1 MFFLKKQHKFSN
13 CLLFFFLSFYVH
25 VEAQPLSGEEQAY
38 KKQFEKVFNSDYSDT
53 LKYQFILDNLNNLNS
68 RVSNLP
74 IQYAKKGIVL
84 AQQKK
89 ANKWSGLINL
99 ELGWMYQGLNQ
110 IEQAENAYKNGI
122 ATFEKANLQI
132 EKAKAHGKLS
142 LLYGQTGQAEEAL
155 EQAKISA
162 QIAESIGDEISLAY
176 AYYAM
181 VYSFINSGK
190 DRQALEYIDKSI
202 ELYQKNGEH
211 YRVAV
216 VMQNKVTSYLHL
228 KENQKALTAANELI
242 ETIKHY
248 KNQNNEATDNYYL
261 AQALFSRAK
270 VFMQL
275 GQYSK
280 ALSDNDSLQLLVG
293 NNGTALVDAVYIF
306 QKAKILHYTKQ
317 YKTSKNLCLTLLK
330 HPTVEEERFLGYTY
344 DLLSK
349 NYVALNQFKGAYKYH
364 LEAENFENRE
374 IAKKAKSNRER
385 LAAKNEAERHAATI
399 QVQKQTMRTQQ
410 IIQWST
416 IGFAGV
422 LGLLLLQTIRN
433 EKTRKENNEALRLS
447 NNQLGETN
455 ELLAE
460 KNKENELLLKEIH
473 HRVKNNLEIVSSLLE
488 LQADRI
494 TDETTQGILKDSQNR
509 VQSMGIIHQKLY
521 LAGNLNS
528 VEMLD
533 YFKNLSESILETF
546 NAWDKMD
553 IEIDMKKTDLDVEV
567 AIPIGLI
574 VNELVTNAWK
584 YAFPDTIFKHQKG
597 KIKIQL
603 NEIGQELL
611 QLVVSDNGVGK
622 YPAAPIQGTGFG
634 SQLIRLL
641 TQQLNGKMTEQ
652 VENGTTF
659 LFDFKL
665 NV

>member
-1 MFFLKKQHKFSN
+1 MYFLKKLYNFSN
-13 CLLFFFLSFYVH
+13 YLLLCFLLCCVH
-25 VEAQPLSGEEQAY
+25 LMAQTPSGEELAY
-38 KKQFEKVFNSDYSDT
+38 QKQFEKVFNSDAADT
-53 LKYQFILDNLNNLNS
+53 VKYQFILDNLNNLNA
-68 RVSNLP
+68 RVSPLP
-74 IQYAKKGIVL
+74 IQYAKKGIAL
-84 AQQKK
+84 ANQKN
-89 ANKWSGLINL
+89 ASKWSGLISL
-99 ELGWMYQGLNQ
+99 ELGWMYQSLNQ
-110 IEQAENAYKNGI
+110 IEQAENAYTNGI
-122 ATFEKANLQI
+122 SVFEEANLQE

-142 LLYGQTGQAEEAL
+142 LLFGQTGQADLAL

-202 ELYQKNGEH
+202 DLYQKNGEL

-228 KENQKALTAANELI
+228 KENQKALSAANELI
-242 ETIKHY
+242 ATIKRNSNQ
-248 KNQNNEATDNYYL
+248 KNKATDNYYL
-261 AQALFSRAK
+261 GQALFSRAK
-270 VFMQL
+270 AYIQL
-275 GQYSK
+275 GLYPK
-280 ALSDNDSLQLLVG
+280 ALADNDSLQLIVG
-293 NNGTALVDAVYIF
+293 NNGAALVDAVYIF
-306 QKAKILHYTKQ
+306 QKAKILHYAKQ
-317 YKTSKNLCLTLLK
+317 YRASRDICLTLLN

-344 DLLSK
+344 ELLSK
-349 NYVALNQFKGAYKYH
+349 NYVALNQYKGAYKYH

-374 IAKKAKSNRER
+374 IAKIAKSNRER
-385 LAAKNEAERHAATI
+385 QAAKYEAERNAATI
-399 QVQKQTMRTQQ
+399 EVQKQALKTQR
-410 IIQWST
+410 IIQWSV

-488 LQADRI
+488 LQADRL

-528 VEMLD
+528 VEMQD

-546 NAWDKMD
+546 NAWDKME
-553 IEIDMKKTDLDVEV
+553 IEVDMRKTDLNVEV

-584 YAFPDTIFKHQKG
+584 YAFPETIFKHQKG

-603 NEIGQELL
+603 KEIDQKQF

-652 VENGTTF
+652 IENGTTF

-665 NV
+665 NG

>member
-1 MFFLKKQHKFSN
+1 MNNPIKYIYL
-13 CLLFFFLSFYVH
+13 LGIWLFFCIPANGQSLSR
-25 VEAQPLSGEEQAY
+25 EEQAY
-38 KKQFEKVFNSDYSDT
+38 QNQFEKILQSNQPDT
-53 LKYQFILDNLNNLNS
+53 AKLQFILDNLKNLNP
-68 RVSNLP
+68 RVSKLP
-74 IQYAKKGIVL
+74 IQYALEGIAL
-84 AQQKK
+84 AQRKK
-89 ANKWSGLINL
+89 ANKWSGLL
-99 ELGWMYQGLNQ
+99 SVELGWMYQGLNQ
-110 IEQAENAYKNGI
+110 IKSAENAYKKGI
-122 ATFEKANLQI
+122 AIFENASLQI

-142 LLYGQTGQAEEAL
+142 LLYGQIGQADEAL
-155 EQAKISA
+155 AQAKISA
-162 QIAESIGDEISLAY
+162 QIAKTIGDEISLAY

-228 KENQKALTAANELI
+228 KEKQKALTAANELI
-242 ETIKHY
+242 ETIKR
-248 KNQNNEATDNYYL
+248 NSTQNTKTTDNYYL
-261 AQALFSRAK
+261 GQALFSRAK
-270 VFMQL
+270 VYMQL
-275 GQYSK
+275 GQYPK
-280 ALSDNDSLQLLVG
+280 ALSDNDSLQIIVG
-293 NNGTALVDAVYIF
+293 NNGTALVDAAYIF

-317 YKTSKNLCLTLLK
+317 YKESKDLCLSLLK

-349 NYVALNQFKGAYKYH
+349 NYVELKQFKGAYKYH
-364 LEAENFENRE
+364 LEAENFENRA
-374 IAKKAKSNRER
+374 IAQTTKLNRER
-385 LAAKNEAERHAATI
+385 IEAKYEAEKNAATVE
-399 QVQKQTMRTQQ
+399 VQKQALKNQR

-422 LGLLLLQTIRN
+422 LGLLLLQAFRN
-433 EKTRKENNEALRLS
+433 AKTRKENNEALRIS
-447 NNQLGETN
+447 NSQLGKSN
-455 ELLAE
+455 ALLAE

-488 LQADRI
+488 LQADRL

-528 VEMLD
+528 VEMQD

-546 NAWDKMD
+546 NAWDKID
-553 IEIDMKKTDLDVEV
+553 IKIDMKKTDLDVEV

-584 YAFPDTIFKHQKG
+584 YAFPDTIFKNQKG

-603 NEIGQELL
+603 DEITEAQL

-622 YPAAPIQGTGFG
+622 HPAAPIQGTGFG

-641 TQQLNGKMTEQ
+641 TQQLNGEMTEKI
-652 VENGTTF
+652 ENGTTF
-659 LFDFKL
+659 IFDFKL
-665 NV
+665 NG

>member
-1 MFFLKKQHKFSN
+1 MFFLKKRPQIPNYLILFY
-13 CLLFFFLSFYVH
+13 LLWCVLPIK
-25 VEAQPLSGEEQAY
+25 AQTHSAEEQAY
-38 KKQFEKVFNSDYSDT
+38 QKQFEQVFNSDDADT
-53 LKYQFILDNLNNLNS
+53 VKYQFILDNLNNLNA
-68 RVSNLP
+68 RVSKLP
-74 IQYAKKGIVL
+74 IQFAKKGIAL

-89 ANKWSGLINL
+89 ANKWSGLLNI

-122 ATFEKANLQI
+122 NIFKEANLLE

-142 LLYGQTGQAEEAL
+142 LLYGQTGQADEAIK
-155 EQAKISA
+155 QAKISA
-162 QIAESIGDEISLAY
+162 QIAESIDDEIGLAY

-202 ELYQKNGEH
+202 ELYQKNGEP

-228 KENQKALTAANELI
+228 KENQKALAAANELI
-242 ETIKHY
+242 ETIKRNA
-248 KNQNNEATDNYYL
+248 NQNNEATDNYYL
-261 AQALFSRAK
+261 GQALFSRAK
-270 VFMQL
+270 VYMQL
-275 GQYSK
+275 GQYPM
-280 ALSDNDSLQLLVG
+280 ALSDNDALQLLVG
-293 NNGTALVDAVYIF
+293 NNGSALVDAVYVF

-317 YKTSKNLCLTLLK
+317 YKASKDLCLALLK

-364 LEAENFENRE
+364 IEAENFENRE

-385 LAAKNEAERHAATI
+385 QAAKYEAERNAATI
-399 QVQKQTMRTQQ
+399 EVQKQALKTQR
-410 IIQWST
+410 IIQWSVL
-416 IGFAGV
+416 GFAGV
-422 LGLLLLQTIRN
+422 LGLLLLQAIRN
-433 EKTRKENNEALRLS
+433 EKTRKANNEALRLS

-488 LQADRI
+488 LQADRL

-528 VEMLD
+528 VEMQD

-553 IEIDMKKTDLDVEV
+553 IEVDMKKTNLDVEI

-584 YAFPDTIFKHQKG
+584 YAFPNTIFKHQKG

-603 NEIGQELL
+603 KEIGEEQL

-622 YPAAPIQGTGFG
+622 YPTAPIQGTGFG

-652 VENGTTF
+652 IENGTTF

-665 NV
+665 N